1 MVKIGQLNAC
11 SRVLS
16 MQLDVA
22 FLHVKIKLEVVELS
36 SNCLVL
42 LESSVVTSLRLEY
55 FRLVETMTNLNKIT
69 CMYL

>member
-1 MVKIGQLNAC
+1 
-11 SRVLS
+11 

-22 FLHVKIKLEVVELS
+22 FLHVKIKLEAVELS

>member
-1 MVKIGQLNAC
+1 
-11 SRVLS
+11 

-55 FRLVETMTNLNKIT
+55 FRLVETMTKLNKIT
-69 CMYL
+69 YL